1 MARKRSLVKIDPELL
16 RQLEAAVSSSA
27 PVEAVFRLR
36 PRDPAQAAVPPDEAE
51 ALVWEVI
58 KRVERRSGVAVGDC
72 HVFRNL
78 GFFVVSAKPAFLREL
93 LAQPEIASAMANRQP
108 GEALIPPK
116 SKRPVS

>member
-1 MARKRSLVKIDPELL
+1 MARKKSLAKTDPELR
-16 RQLEAAVSSSA
+16 RQMDAAASGNA
-27 PVEAVFRLR
+27 PIEAVFRLR
-36 PRDPAQAAVPPDEAE
+36 SKGPSQVAVPPDETE
-51 ALVWEVI
+51 ALVQEVI

-116 SKRPVS
+116 GKRPVS